1 MMLKLLKTMLMLILF
16 NSRRG
21 LDLDDDEFNTLDSI
35 IKNGVDNNKSIYQIK
50 IENNEIKKR
59 KIINTRKLQ

>member
-1 MMLKLLKTMLMLILF
+1 MLKLHKAMLMLILF